1 MLEDYGVLLALAPI
15 ALAGALVLGL
25 TGFGSALVTVPLAS
39 HFLPLPFVLAVFAV
53 VDLTS
58 VVRLGLQRPRDV
70 AWPECL
76 RMAPMIM
83 VGLALGSTLLLNLP
97 RSAGMTALGSF
108 VVVYALYSLVG
119 RGSPGRIAR
128 GWSYVAGL
136 AGGLAGS
143 LFGAGGAPYAIY
155 LARRGLD
162 NVGYRAT
169 LAATSVISLGA
180 RVVTYLVAG
189 LFAQDGLWYGVA
201 AALPGALLGLALA
214 SRVFLRI
221 SRAALARA
229 VALTLLASG
238 TSLLVRALG

>member
-1 MLEDYGVLLALAPI
+1 MPEDYGVFAALAPI

-39 HFLPLPFVLAVFAV
+39 HFLPLPFVLTVFAV

-58 VVRLGLQRPRDV
+58 VVRLGLQRPRNV

-76 RMAPMIM
+76 RMALMIV
-83 VGLALGSTLLLNLP
+83 VGVALGSTLLLNLP
-97 RSAGMTALGSF
+97 RAAGMLALGSF
-108 VVVYALYSLVG
+108 VVLYALYTLLRRGPPGTVG
-119 RGSPGRIAR
+119 R

-136 AGGLAGS
+136 AGGLSGS
-143 LFGAGGAPYAIY
+143 LFGAGGPPYAIY
-155 LARRGLD
+155 LASRGLD
-162 NVGYRAT
+162 HAGFRAT
-169 LAATSVISLGA
+169 LAATSIVSIGVRIVA
-180 RVVTYLVAG
+180 YLMAG

-214 SRVFLRI
+214 SHVFLRI
-221 SRAALARA
+221 SRTALGRA

-238 TSLLVRALG
+238 ASLLVRAMG